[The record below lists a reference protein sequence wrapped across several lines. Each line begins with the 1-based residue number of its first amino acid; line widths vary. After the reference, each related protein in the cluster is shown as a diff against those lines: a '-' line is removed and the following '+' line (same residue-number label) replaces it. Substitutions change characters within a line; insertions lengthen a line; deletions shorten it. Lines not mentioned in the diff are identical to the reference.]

1 LMTTIFTPAAPL
13 WRLLPASDRAAARI
27 VDFEDF
33 GASSLNFKLYAHIA
47 DLTKAGGTRTD
58 LRIAILD
65 AFNEAGIVFPFP
77 QTEVTIRD
85 MDWLRAAI
93 ARGHNGRGAENGN
106 PASRHVPGPMQSSER
121 IVGSWACTAP

>member
-1 LMTTIFTPAAPL
+1 MSIIVSAQTRERDVLSLGVQPYPNVITTPEPF
-13 WRLLPASDRAAARI
+13 

-93 ARGHNGRGAENGN
+93 ADYVSRGYNGRGAENGG
-106 PASRHVPGPMQSSER
+106 PTSRHVPEAVQSS
-121 IVGSWACTAP
+121 